1 MKKFF
6 KIVIIVFSF
15 ILFSCSEDKVD
26 DVVFGTVSGKVVEAV
41 TFEPIANVKVFSSPN
56 SSIVFTDENGN
67 FSIVNVPIGDYSFQ
81 AKKDGYITKF
91 EGITVTAGA
100 NTEIVFELDLST
112 SDNNPPST
120 PVLVAPTDQSI
131 NQNIQVPLNWTSSDI
146 EEDELTYEV
155 ILKNDFNNDEIIF
168 ENITS
173 NSYTLS
179 NLMYGVKYFWQVTV
193 SDGINEKVYSPI
205 WDFTTIDFPQT
216 RFCYVKKIG
225 QNNVIFTSDANG
237 TEIQLTDETTN
248 SWRPRKNNQANKI
261 AFIRSLGS
269 QNHIYTMSPDGTNV
283 FKVTNSIP
291 ITGFNQDY
299 INFSWNTSG
308 SQILYANFDK
318 LYKINADG
326 SGLTLVFQE
335 PNGKLIS
342 ECDWSFDGTK
352 IAIKV
357 NDYNGYNAEVYIIN
371 MSGTIITQVLNSV
384 QGAVGG
390 LNFSVSGQKLIF
402 TQDVSGFENA
412 NYRQLDTRIFEY
424 SYVTNT
430 ITEID
435 TEKPPGTVDL
445 DVRYSP
451 NEAELI
457 FVNTSNDF
465 LSTRYIQ
472 KYQIGTLSS
481 RITLFTNTTMPDWE

>member
-179 NLMYGVKYFWQVTV
+179 NLMYGVKILLA
-193 SDGINEKVYSPI
+193 S
-205 WDFTTIDFPQT
+205 
-216 RFCYVKKIG
+216 
-225 QNNVIFTSDANG
+225 
-237 TEIQLTDETTN
+237 N
-248 SWRPRKNNQANKI
+248 SFRWNKRK
-261 AFIRSLGS
+261 
-269 QNHIYTMSPDGTNV
+269 
-283 FKVTNSIP
+283 
-291 ITGFNQDY
+291 
-299 INFSWNTSG
+299 
-308 SQILYANFDK
+308 
-318 LYKINADG
+318 
-326 SGLTLVFQE
+326 
-335 PNGKLIS
+335 
-342 ECDWSFDGTK
+342 
-352 IAIKV
+352 
-357 NDYNGYNAEVYIIN
+357 
-371 MSGTIITQVLNSV
+371 SV
-384 QGAVGG
+384 QSY
-390 LNFSVSGQKLIF
+390 L
-402 TQDVSGFENA
+402 GFY
-412 NYRQLDTRIFEY
+412 NY
-424 SYVTNT
+424 
-430 ITEID
+430 
-435 TEKPPGTVDL
+435 
-445 DVRYSP
+445 
-451 NEAELI
+451 
-457 FVNTSNDF
+457 
-465 LSTRYIQ
+465 
-472 KYQIGTLSS
+472 
-481 RITLFTNTTMPDWE
+481 